1 LFQITLKTRNAL
13 RKPEFNHFFKF
24 VLVYLKKI
32 ARLTVAILVIGLL
45 FSFSTLWYFSSDLPD
60 YKILANYKPP
70 VSSRVHSGEGQ
81 LIAEYA
87 IQKRLFIPYDSVPKI
102 VIYSFLSAEDK
113 NFFSHPGVD
122 AKSITRAIIKNLKNI
137 YSEKRLEGA
146 STITQQVAKN
156 FLLTSEVSIKR
167 KIKEAILAFRIE
179 KAYSKERIME
189 LYLNQIYLG
198 EGTYGI
204 AAASLEYFDKAV
216 NNLNYEEAALL
227 AALPKAPSKYN
238 PYKSIERAKVRRNI
252 VLKNLYDNSYINK
265 SEYEKLKKKEIKTK
279 KRKIKLLEEAN
290 FYSEEVRRIV
300 SDTYGYDEL
309 YKGGLSIRTPLNS
322 KYQIEAVEAL
332 REGLEEYDKRHGW
345 RGSVANLSDK
355 SWQNKIQKFIP
366 DKSLNWELAKV
377 IDISDLTVKIEIQNK
392 EIGFIDFKNVN
403 WTRKKNFNELFKL
416 NDIIYVKKIK
426 KNKWNLK
433 QLPKINGAIV
443 AMDPYT
449 GRILAMAGGFS
460 YKLSEFNRATQA
472 KRQPGSAFK
481 PFVYAA
487 ALESGFTP
495 STLVLDAP
503 FVMDQGE
510 GLKTWK
516 PENYGKKFYGPST
529 LRVGIEKSRNLMTVR
544 VAQKVG
550 FEKISNITNSFGIY
564 KDVPEL
570 LSVSLGAAETTL
582 VQLTNAYCTFVNGGK
597 KVTPIFI
604 DRIQDRRGKTIF
616 NSDKRKCIGC
626 KEISYL
632 DKKIPKIQENQKQI
646 ISSETAYQITSMME
660 GVVQR
665 GTGRKLKDLN
675 LALAGK
681 TGTTN
686 KNMDA
691 WFLGFTSKLVIG
703 VYVGFDEPKSLGR
716 YETGAKAALPV
727 FKKFVKSVVQKDDA
741 LPFKVPKNINLVIV
755 DVETGLPPNSDT
767 KKVIYESFK
776 SEDNFIVNLE
786 KLSNK
791 DKLGFYD
798 SQDQRTILK
807 FY

>member
-1 LFQITLKTRNAL
+1 MAAI
-13 RKPEFNHFFKF
+13 F
-24 VLVYLKKI
+24 VLV
-32 ARLTVAILVIGLL
+32 LL
-45 FSFSTLWYFSSDLPD
+45 FIFSTLWYFSSDLPD

-70 VSSRVHSGEGQ
+70 ISSRVHSGEGQ

-87 IQKRLFIPYDSVPKI
+87 LQKRLFIPYDSVPKK
-102 VIYSFLSAEDK
+102 VVYSFLSAEDK
-113 NFFSHPGVD
+113 NFFSHPGID
-122 AKSITRAIIKNLKNI
+122 AKSITRAVIKNLKNI
-137 YSEKRLEGA
+137 FSDKRLEGA

-156 FLLTSEVSIKR
+156 FLLTSEVSLKR

-179 KAYSKERIME
+179 RAYSKERIME

-216 NNLNYEEAALL
+216 SDLNYEEAALL

-238 PYKSIERAKVRRNI
+238 PYKSTQRAKIRRNL
-252 VLKNLYDNSYINK
+252 VLKNLYENSYIDEAQYEDFINK
-265 SEYEKLKKKEIKTK
+265 KIITK

-290 FYSEEVRRIV
+290 FYSEEVRRII
-300 SDTYGYDEL
+300 SNRYGYDNL

-322 KYQIEAVEAL
+322 NYQIESLKAL

-345 RGSVANLSDK
+345 RGPITNLTIDEWEK
-355 SWQNKIQKFIP
+355 NVVEFIP

-377 IDISDLTVKIEIQNK
+377 TDVNKLTLQIELENK
-392 EIGFIDFKNVN
+392 EIGFIDFKSIG
-403 WTRKKNFNELFKL
+403 WTRKKSFEDFLKV

-426 KNKWNLK
+426 NNKWNLK
-433 QLPKINGAIV
+433 QLPKVNGSIV
-443 AMDPYT
+443 VMDPYT
-449 GRILAMAGGFS
+449 GRVLAMVGGFS
-460 YKLSEFNRATQA
+460 YMLSEFNRATQA

-503 FVMDQGE
+503 FVIEQGL

-550 FEKISNITNSFGIY
+550 FKKISEITNGLGIY
-564 KDVPEL
+564 NDVPEL
-570 LSVSLGAAETTL
+570 LSVALGSAETTL

-597 KVTPIFI
+597 KVTPVFI
-604 DRIQDRRGKTIF
+604 DRIQDRRGNTIF
-616 NSDKRKCIGC
+616 NADKRKCKGC
-626 KEISYL
+626 EEISYL
-632 DKKIPKIQENQKQI
+632 REEIPSIEDDREQI
-646 ISSETAYQITSMME
+646 ISTETAYQITSMME
-660 GVVQR
+660 GVIKR
-665 GTGRKLKDLN
+665 GTGRKLRDLN
-675 LALAGK
+675 LYLAGK

-691 WFLGFTSKLVIG
+691 WFIGFTSKLVIG
-703 VYVGFDEPKSLGR
+703 VYVGFDEPKTLGR
-716 YETGAKAALPV
+716 YETGAKAALPI
-727 FKKFVKSVVQKDDA
+727 FKTFVKRVIKKKEA
-741 LPFKVPKNINLVIV
+741 LPFRIPKSINLVMV
-755 DVETGLPPNSDT
+755 DADTGLLPNLNT
-767 KKVIYESFK
+767 KKIIYESFK
-776 SEDNFIVNLE
+776 SEDNFIVDLE
-786 KLSNK
+786 KRSNK
-791 DKLGFYD
+791 STLDFYD
-798 SQDQRTILK
+798 TDNQKNILR